1 MSFGSSGMPTTQ
13 TRGNAMNYETILFE
27 RDEQDQFATVTLNRP
42 DKLNSM
48 NGALLDELDHAV
60 RSASADPDINALV
73 LTGAGRAFTTG
84 YDLNSDDFELDVEG
98 WRANIGANCARL
110 MTIWNAPIP
119 IVAAVNGY
127 ALAGGLELMMCCDLA
142 IAAEDAQLGEPEVR
156 HASAPPSLMM
166 PWLVP
171 IRHTRYLM
179 YTGDLIDGVEAA
191 RIHLVNKA
199 VPRDHLMPE
208 VRRLAAKLARMPKPA
223 IKFAKA
229 ALNHQQVAAGLQSS
243 WDYNL
248 ETAASLHACDTG
260 RLWMRRLK
268 EMPLKQFLELREKPF
283 RDLD

>member
-1 MSFGSSGMPTTQ
+1 
-13 TRGNAMNYETILFE
+13 MNYQTLLFE
-27 RDEQDQFATVTLNRP
+27 RDAHDRYATITLNRP

-48 NGALLDELDHAV
+48 NGVMLDELDHAV
-60 RSASADPDINALV
+60 RMASVDPEINALV

-98 WRANIGANCARL
+98 WRDNIRANCERL
-110 MTIWNAPIP
+110 ATIWNVPIP
-119 IVAAVNGY
+119 IVAAVNGF

-142 IAAEDAQLGEPEVR
+142 IAAEDARLGEPEVR
-156 HASAPPSLMM
+156 HVSAPPSLMM

-171 IRHTRYLM
+171 IRHTRHLM
-179 YTGDLIDGVEAA
+179 YTGDLIDGIEAA

-199 VPRDHLMPE
+199 VPREQLMPE
-208 VRRLAAKLARMPKPA
+208 VRRLATKLARMPKPG

-229 ALNHQQVAAGLQSS
+229 ALNHQQVTAGLRSS
-243 WDYNL
+243 WDYNV
-248 ETAASLHACDTG
+248 ETAASLHASDAG

-268 EMPLKQFLELREKPF
+268 EMPLREFLALREGPF